1 MLTMLSVKEQD
12 LGEQSVCVFI
22 EAPSSLDIWIMAE
35 KTHRALQ
42 LTRYGNLL
50 QVKLEKYVQF

>member
-35 KTHRALQ
+35 KTQSSA
-42 LTRYGNLL
+42 TNSIW
-50 QVKLEKYVQF
+50 EPSASET

>member
-1 MLTMLSVKEQD
+1 MLTMPSVKEQD

-22 EAPSSLDIWIMAE
+22 EVPSSLDIWIMGE
-35 KTHRALQ
+35 KTHRVLQ